1 MNGQGMYRGS
11 DGQIVRGLFVDDNL
25 VESEG
30 WLYLFQI
37 FLIISLQYYTSAK
50 EYLSFTSTI

>member
-11 DGQIVRGLFVDDNL
+11 DGQVVRGLFVDDNL

-30 WLYLFQI
+30 
-37 FLIISLQYYTSAK
+37 
-50 EYLSFTSTI
+50 